1 MSQDFSREFEMD
13 YCKKMFH
20 AFLVVFIGR
29 ISPHQRK
36 KFMQLVILV
45 QITKSA
51 PIIEKR
57 VRSTRKKVLHE

>member
-1 MSQDFSREFEMD
+1 MSQDFSGEIEMD
-13 YCKKMFH
+13 YCKKRFTH
-20 AFLVVFIGR
+20 LVVFIGR

-57 VRSTRKKVLHE
+57 VRSTPKKVLHE